1 MSEPPG
7 LGIQVLVKLECT
19 IESVKFRV
27 AVVRQDIPIFELDV
41 QREPGPRTQVRSL
54 GLLDTEV
61 TPDTWEMTQDQD
73 DATYDNWQDPFTNAS
88 FTSMVLLY
96 CRAFSQTLCCNA
108 DAQYESEE
116 CTSK

>member
-1 MSEPPG
+1 M
-7 LGIQVLVKLECT
+7 
-19 IESVKFRV
+19 KFRV